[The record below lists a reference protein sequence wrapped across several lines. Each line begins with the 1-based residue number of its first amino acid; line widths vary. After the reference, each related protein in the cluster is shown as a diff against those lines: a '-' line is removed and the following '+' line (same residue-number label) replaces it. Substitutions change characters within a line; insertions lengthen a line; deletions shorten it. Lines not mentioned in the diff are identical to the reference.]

1 MAGIWA
7 LSNDGKIAAG
17 YSSSNKQEGKFIR
30 AVVWSGKKWA
40 TKTDLGTLQKDN
52 LGSSYVTALSSDGK
66 IAVGYAETDSKSLHA
81 IIWSGEN

>member
-7 LSNDGKIAAG
+7 LSNDGKLLLDIHLPI
-17 YSSSNKQEGKFIR
+17 NKKENSYAQLSGQEKLGNKNR
-30 AVVWSGKKWA
+30 LGNA
-40 TKTDLGTLQKDN
+40 TKDN